1 MHKLF
6 KQKAY
11 AEFLIT
17 YAEFLINWTQTMREG
32 IARIAFQ

>member
-6 KQKAY
+6 KQKA
-11 AEFLIT
+11 